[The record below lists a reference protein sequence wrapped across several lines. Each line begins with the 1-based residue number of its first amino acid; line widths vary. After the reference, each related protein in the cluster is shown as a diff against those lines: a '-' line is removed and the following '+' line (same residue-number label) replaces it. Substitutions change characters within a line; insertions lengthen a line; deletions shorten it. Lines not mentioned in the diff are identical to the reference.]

1 MLCNIQGVLEI
12 DVPEQHKDIVTAYN
26 TEWDEANGQGFEL
39 QNFIKLTKD
48 RKSLLDVGGNI
59 GFFSQVFCLNNN
71 EDNLKRAYCFE
82 PSPYGLSTCVEILD
96 HNDWFDRIKMF
107 PLFIGDKED
116 TVEIL
121 IEETKTFV
129 ALFEKQDKNHGII
142 DRGGRSR
149 GTMITLDN
157 FVWMA
162 EMGAEEEKYGL
173 DLVFEDKREI
183 TNKNY
188 AGFKEDFNIDTVK
201 IDVEGYEEKVLKGA
215 KEMLKKYKPLM
226 FLEIHGHLLKLYNSS
241 IMGVYSQLMEAGYK
255 IFNIHDQEIKNG
267 KDYINMFKDAQ
278 EIRVI
283 CRGE

>member
-1 MLCNIQGVLEI
+1 MLCNIQDVLEI

-26 TEWDEANGQGFEL
+26 TEWAEANGQGFEL

-71 EDNLKRAYCFE
+71 EDDLKRAYCFE

-121 IEETKTFV
+121 IEKTKTFV
-129 ALFEKQDKNHGII
+129 ALYEKQDKNHGII

-157 FVWMA
+157 FVWLA

-173 DLVFEDKREI
+173 DLVFEDKREL

-215 KEMLKKYKPLM
+215 KETLKKYKPLM

-241 IMGVYSQLMEAGYK
+241 IMGVYSQLMEAEYK

-267 KDYINMFKDAQ
+267 KDYINMFTDAQ

>member
-26 TEWDEANGQGFEL
+26 TEWAEANGQGFEL

-142 DRGGRSR
+142 DRGGRHT
-149 GTMITLDN
+149 GTMVSLDN
-157 FVWMA
+157 FTWLA
-162 EMGAEEEKYGL
+162 EMGREEEQYSL
-173 DLVFEDKREI
+173 DIVFEDDK
-183 TNKNY
+183 KW
-188 AGFKEDFNIDTVK
+188 
-201 IDVEGYEEKVLKGA
+201 DV
-215 KEMLKKYKPLM
+215 
-226 FLEIHGHLLKLYNSS
+226 LLKNDLCFQCKSKLTTIKDNDEVKERMCKVCGVLIKDTKKS
-241 IMGVYSQLMEAGYK
+241 ISE
-255 IFNIHDQEIKNG
+255 D
-267 KDYINMFKDAQ
+267 
-278 EIRVI
+278 
-283 CRGE
+283 

>member
-26 TEWDEANGQGFEL
+26 TEWAEANGQGFEL
-39 QNFIKLTKD
+39 QHFIKLTKD

>member
-1 MLCNIQGVLEI
+1 MLCNIQDVLEI

-26 TEWDEANGQGFEL
+26 TEWAEANGQGFEL

-71 EDNLKRAYCFE
+71 EDDLKRAYCFE

-121 IEETKTFV
+121 IEKTKTFV
-129 ALFEKQDKNHGII
+129 ALYEKQDKNHGII

-157 FVWMA
+157 FVWLA

-173 DLVFEDKREI
+173 DLVFEDKREL

-215 KEMLKKYKPLM
+215 KETLKKYKPLM

-241 IMGVYSQLMEAGYK
+241 IMGVYSQLMEAEYK
-255 IFNIHDQEIKNG
+255 IFNIHDQGIKNG
-267 KDYINMFKDAQ
+267 KDYINMFTDAQ

>member
-26 TEWDEANGQGFEL
+26 TEWAEANGQGFEL

-173 DLVFEDKREI
+173 DLVFEDNREI

-241 IMGVYSQLMEAGYK
+241 IMGVYSQLMEAEYK